1 VRTFVILWFGQL
13 VSTIGTYMSGFAL
26 ELWIWETTGSATSL
40 ALVGFFFQVPRIVI
54 NLVSGVI
61 VDRVSRKYLILL
73 GDSIAALSSLLLLL
87 LYLSNHL
94 QIWHLYLMTAI
105 TSIFSQLQELAY
117 SASISLLVSQQHYTR
132 ISSMSSALHYGSL
145 ILAPALAAS
154 LYQTIGVSGILSID
168 AITFLVAITT
178 LLSRT
183 IPQPVAHDPSPLKH
197 LRQDLGF
204 GFRFLFTHA
213 PLRNLL
219 LLVLPFWFV
228 HDLGD
233 YLYAP
238 MILAQT
244 SGSPE
249 VLGQIGT
256 AAGIGG
262 VTGAIIVSVWGG
274 FKQPLQGVFS
284 GMIGA
289 GLSKMTVGLGRS
301 SHVWLPAQFCSSCN
315 FPLMDS
321 SETAIWMVTVAPEIQ
336 GRVFAVNSLL
346 GQCLSALAAIVAGP
360 LSDRLIEPAMTSP
373 TRLSQ
378 WLGGIFGSMHGAG
391 FALIYTACAFSM
403 VAIGIYGFC
412 CRSLMTRL

>member
-1 VRTFVILWFGQL
+1 MRTFVILWFGQL

-26 ELWIWETTGSATSL
+26 ELWAWETTGSATSL
-40 ALVGFFFQVPRIVI
+40 ALIGFFFQVPRIIV
-54 NLVSGVI
+54 NLVSGLI
-61 VDRVSRKYLILL
+61 VDRVNRKYLILL

-87 LYLSNHL
+87 LYLSDHL

-132 ISSMSSALHYGSL
+132 TSSMGSALHYGSL

-154 LYQTIGVSGILSID
+154 LYPTIGVSGILSID
-168 AITFLVAITT
+168 GVTFLVAITT

-183 IPQPVAHDPSPLKH
+183 IPQPVAPGLSSFKH
-197 LRQDLGF
+197 LGQDLSF
-204 GFRFLFTHA
+204 GFHFLFTHV

-233 YLYAP
+233 HLYAP
-238 MILAQT
+238 MILART
-244 SGSPE
+244 DGSAE
-249 VLGQIGT
+249 VLGHIGT

-262 VTGAIIVSVWGG
+262 VTGAIVVSIWGG
-274 FKQPLQGVFS
+274 FQQPLRGVFS

-301 SHVWLPAQFCSSCN
+301 PRVWLPAQFCSSCN

-321 SETAIWMVTVAPEIQ
+321 SETAIWMATVAPEIQ

-360 LSDRLIEPAMTSP
+360 LGDRLIEPAMTSP
-373 TRLSQ
+373 ARLSQ
-378 WLGGIFGSMHGAG
+378 WLGGIFGSAPGAG
-391 FALIYTACAFSM
+391 FALIYTTCALSM
-403 VAIGIYGFC
+403 VVIGIYGFY
-412 CRSLMTRL
+412 RSLITRL